1 MDLMTTIHAKSAL
14 LPEGWA
20 SDVRFQIVDGRIAD
34 VQLGVEPQPEDDRRK
49 VVVPALGNLHSHAF
63 QRAMAGLAEARGP
76 GEDSFW
82 SWRTTMYRFALTM
95 TPDHV
100 EAVAAQ
106 LYMEMLEAGFSRV
119 GEFHYLHHQEDGAQ
133 YGDIAEMAGRIGA
146 ASANTG
152 IGLTLLPVFYA
163 HSGFGGQPPAEGQ
176 RRFIHSLETF
186 HQLME
191 ACSKIV
197 QSLPDAVLGIAPHS
211 LRAVTEQELREL
223 VAFAGTGPIH
233 IHVAE
238 QIREVE
244 DCVAWSG
251 LRPVEW
257 LLDRVPIDERWCL
270 VHATHMSDGETRRMA
285 RSGAIAGLCPI
296 TESNLGDGVFNAAPF
311 LAEGGR
317 YGIGS
322 DSNVLISL
330 PEELRV
336 LEYSQ
341 RLSRK
346 ARNVIADPGGSTGQK
361 LFNTARTGGN
371 TALKCNIGL
380 QLGGDADMVALD
392 IDEIP
397 YIQKDKLLDHWIFAG
412 GARVEAVWTHGR
424 KRVENGRHVKRDAI
438 ATRFR
443 KAMADLLQA

>member
-1 MDLMTTIHAKSAL
+1 MTTIHAKSAL
-14 LPEGWA
+14 LPQGWK

-34 VQLGVEPQPEDDRRK
+34 VQLGVEPQPEDDCQK

-76 GEDSFW
+76 TEDSFW

-146 ASANTG
+146 ASADTG

-233 IHVAE
+233 IHAAE
-238 QIREVE
+238 QVREVD

-251 LRPVEW
+251 VRPVEW
-257 LLDRVPIDERWCL
+257 LLDRMPIDERWCL
-270 VHATHMSDGETRRMA
+270 VHATHMSDEETRRMA

-296 TESNLGDGVFNAAPF
+296 TEANLGDGVFNVAPF

-346 ARNVIADPGGSTGQK
+346 ARNVIADPGGSTGRK
-361 LFNTARTGGN
+361 LFDTARTGAN
-371 TALKCNIGL
+371 TALRCNIGL
-380 QLGGDADMVALD
+380 QLGGDADMLGLD

-397 YIQKDKLLDHWIFAG
+397 YIQNDKLLDHWIFAG
-412 GARVEAVWTHGR
+412 GARVEAVWAHGR
-424 KRVENGRHVKRDAI
+424 KQVENGRHVKRDAI
-438 ATRFR
+438 AARFR
-443 KAMADLLQA
+443 MAMADLLQA